1 MLFFCK
7 KRGKRDRYMK
17 VIGIVCTEL
26 NVDKN
31 GYKQKVNLVANSYIE
46 MLTQN
51 DAVPILI
58 SPQTEKQK
66 IKEIVEILDGLL
78 FIGGEDIKQGYYDN
92 ELMIKEISKRDEL
105 EIELYKECKEK
116 KIPILGIC
124 RGLQIINVAEG
135 GTLENISPKSS
146 IKHTI
151 DEDGFINYHDIYIEK
166 DSNLKKIMKVDN
178 YSVCSMHHQKIA
190 KLGNNL
196 KISAKSEDGVIEA
209 IESNDKNFVLAF
221 QGHIEKNIKNF
232 KKYNNVIKEFL
243 NNTPS
248 ENYNK

>member
-1 MLFFCK
+1 
-7 KRGKRDRYMK
+7 MK
-17 VIGIVCTEL
+17 PIGIVCTEF

-31 GYKQKVNLVANSYIE
+31 GYKQKVNMVSNAYIE
-46 MLTQN
+46 MLTKN
-51 DAVPILI
+51 GAIPILI
-58 SPQTEKQK
+58 TPQMEMQRVN
-66 IKEIVEILDGLL
+66 EIVEMIGGIL
-78 FIGGEDIKQGYYDN
+78 FIGGEDIKQGYYDK
-92 ELMIKEISKRDEL
+92 ELMVKEISKRDEI
-105 EIELYKECKEK
+105 EIELYKQCKEK
-116 KIPILGIC
+116 KIPILGVC

-135 GTLENISPKSS
+135 GTLEEVPTKGS

-151 DEDGFINYHDIYIEK
+151 DDDGFINYHDIYIEK

-209 IESNDKNFVLAF
+209 IESDDKSFVIAF

-232 KKYNNVIKEFL
+232 KKYDNVIKEFL
-243 NNTPS
+243 KNVSNDI
-248 ENYNK
+248 